1 MAELSLRSRLVLASG
16 IAVLCSLLVVGA
28 ITFALVT
35 RAQLQQVD
43 DTLFRAHPPIEQIA
57 DSPDESDWRAIPAI
71 APGLFVTI
79 IDAQGRALFTA
90 AAIEAGREQDI
101 VDVADIDLTSAL
113 QTVQAT
119 DGDDIRLR
127 VDRIADGKTLVVG
140 QSLHNVNDTREHLL
154 VVLILASLA
163 AIGAALSLS
172 WWLVRAG
179 LRPLSQVEAS
189 AATITDN
196 ALSEQRVPGAD
207 RATEVG
213 RLATALNAML
223 DRLQEASEQRES
235 TLDELRVSEARM
247 RRFVADA
254 SHELRTPIAA
264 TAAYAELFEQ
274 GAKDHPDD
282 LERAMKGI
290 RHETGR
296 MGELVDD
303 LLLLAR
309 LDEHPTLTAQ
319 RVDFTEVVLTAVDAA
334 RTVEPD
340 RPIRVR
346 INDVV
351 EVEGDPMR
359 LRQVVD
365 NLLANVRSHTPAAS
379 QCDVE
384 LAVQDGHALLTIT
397 DSGPGVNEQ
406 DLPRLFDRF
415 YRVDDARSRT
425 AGGSGLGLSIVQAI
439 VEAHGGAI
447 GAANSEL
454 GGLSIE
460 VTLPLSDDE

>member
-1 MAELSLRSRLVLASG
+1 
-16 IAVLCSLLVVGA
+16 
-28 ITFALVT
+28 
-35 RAQLQQVD
+35 
-43 DTLFRAHPPIEQIA
+43 
-57 DSPDESDWRAIPAI
+57 
-71 APGLFVTI
+71 
-79 IDAQGRALFTA
+79 
-90 AAIEAGREQDI
+90 
-101 VDVADIDLTSAL
+101 
-113 QTVQAT
+113 
-119 DGDDIRLR
+119 
-127 VDRIADGKTLVVG
+127 
-140 QSLHNVNDTREHLL
+140 
-154 VVLILASLA
+154 
-163 AIGAALSLS
+163 
-172 WWLVRAG
+172 
-179 LRPLSQVEAS
+179 
-189 AATITDN
+189 
-196 ALSEQRVPGAD
+196 
-207 RATEVG
+207 
-213 RLATALNAML
+213 
-223 DRLQEASEQRES
+223 
-235 TLDELRVSEARM
+235 M

-415 YRVDDARSRT
+415 YRCRRRPLTDCRRERPGSIDR
-425 AGGSGLGLSIVQAI
+425 AG
-439 VEAHGGAI
+439 
-447 GAANSEL
+447 
-454 GGLSIE
+454 
-460 VTLPLSDDE
+460 DR